1 MPKVLRYFIFAR
13 LELWYNIGEMNN
25 KKIVLVVGMVTSPAV
40 MTETVWAL
48 AYQERQVT
56 GTY

>member
-1 MPKVLRYFIFAR
+1 
-13 LELWYNIGEMNN
+13 MNKQQLAS
-25 KKIVLVVGMVTSPAV
+25 KKVLVVGMGTSPAV

-56 GTY
+56 GTD